1 MVKIHF
7 YTLVSLFV
15 LASSN
20 VATAAL
26 IHINDPS
33 LPASADGFNITRDT
47 STGLEWLDLD
57 VSAGRSYEDLTGVD
71 GSNEFDPGGDFEGFR
86 YATFV
91 DIDGNTSAGQQDSLL
106 KSADLGVMAFSDLG
120 SYTDVRALLDYVGCS
135 GSCGAYGYALGTAVF
150 IDQNNNM
157 VVSEVIVEAF
167 ESLAGNSFGQASYD
181 NIPPIELDPFVTNVS
196 DDYPIV
202 RGNWLVRDTVIPVP
216 AAVWLFGSG
225 LIGLIGVARRK
236 KS

>member
-1 MVKIHF
+1 MVKIQC
-7 YTLVSLFV
+7 YIPLSLFV

-20 VATAAL
+20 MATAAL
-26 IHINDPS
+26 LRVNDPS

-47 STGLEWLDLD
+47 STSLDWLDVA

-71 GSNEFDPGGDFEGFR
+71 GSNEFGPGGDLEGFR

-91 DIDGNTSAGQQDSLL
+91 DIDGNTVTGQQNSLL
-106 KSADLGVMAFSDLG
+106 KSAGLGVMAFSFIG
-120 SYTDVRALLDYVGCS
+120 GYADVRALLDYVGCS

-150 IDQNNNM
+150 IDQNNNT

-167 ESLAGNSFGQASYD
+167 RSLQGHNFGRASYD
-181 NIPPIELDPFVTNVS
+181 NIPPIQLDPFVTNVS
-196 DDYPIV
+196 TDYPIV
-202 RGNWLVRDTVIPVP
+202 RGNWLVRDTVVPVP

-225 LIGLIGVARRK
+225 LLGLIGVARRK
-236 KS
+236 KA